1 MADRIEVE
9 FGAIDGIPRLIDVG
23 QCNDAYS
30 VIQIALALSKAFGVG
45 VNALPL
51 SIVLSWFEQKA
62 VAILLTLL
70 SLGIKGMRIG
80 PTPPAFLTPGVFK
93 ILQEKFDLKL
103 ITTPEEDMKA
113 MLGV

>member
-1 MADRIEVE
+1 ME

-23 QCNDAYS
+23 QCNDAHS
-30 VIQIALALSKAFGVG
+30 IIQIALALSNAFGVG

-70 SLGIKGMRIG
+70 SLGIKGMRTG
-80 PTPPAFLTPGVFK
+80 RRHPLFLRPGSFGFFRK
-93 ILQEKFDLKL
+93 NSI
-103 ITTPEEDMKA
+103 
-113 MLGV
+113 